1 MAFQETRAHR
11 AARWRIVP
19 GLFAAALAVSTL
31 QFVCASGSMA
41 QVKAPSKSQLK
52 APAKHGTA
60 PPAEDVRPF
69 AIGTDGSVADQLTA
83 LKVEAADA
91 QAAAD
96 AVGKAI
102 EQLDKKAASSGRAVL
117 QSQGA
122 NKPKRLVALQ
132 LYSAD
137 SLAVELHRGN
147 DGTYAF
153 QVSAAAPPQS
163 GGDKASSDANAAPA
177 GTAPAS
183 AAAPAAPATAAAPP
197 APAPAPA
204 APAAA
209 TPATAP
215 PATASAAGARSV
227 VAGSVNLVKV
237 SSQTLATTLES
248 TGTSG
253 AAVKDLT
260 SAFAGFAPNATK
272 VELVKGKTS
281 DGTPHVLLASLAE
294 GQKKQSYWWFAP
306 PSQPE
311 GWFDEEGRRL
321 GATGLSEPRPD
332 ARISSPFGGRFSYG
346 RRSGGGFHDG
356 IDFESKIGDAIY
368 AAGDGVINHQG
379 WYFEYGRTVKITHA
393 DNLETLY
400 AHMSRFADGT
410 GPGSHVHKGDLI
422 GYVGMTGRSTGPHLH
437 FSVIASGRFVD
448 PQPYLTGKNSINSA
462 LTGDNLVAYRTWQ
475 GEVRKAVNASRN
487 EGGWFHRLQGAEPWS
502 SNPFSSSTPSL
513 DRL

>member
-1 MAFQETRAHR
+1 MAFLETRAHR

-19 GLFAAALAVSTL
+19 GLFAAALAASTL

-52 APAKHGTA
+52 APAKHGAAT
-60 PPAEDVRPF
+60 PAEDVRPF

-83 LKVEAADA
+83 LKVEPADA
-91 QAAAD
+91 QAAAE

-153 QVSAAAPPQS
+153 QVAATAPQS
-163 GGDKASSDANAAPA
+163 GGDKSSSDANAAPA
-177 GTAPAS
+177 NAAPAGAAPAN
-183 AAAPAAPATAAAPP
+183 AAAPTAPATAAATPS
-197 APAPAPA
+197 PAPA

-209 TPATAP
+209 AP
-215 PATASAAGARSV
+215 TTTAAGARSV

-253 AAVKDLT
+253 AVVKDLT
-260 SAFAGFAPNATK
+260 SAFAGFAPNAAK

-437 FSVIASGRFVD
+437 FSVIVSGRFVD
-448 PQPYLTGKNSINSA
+448 PQPYLTGKSSINSM

-475 GEVRKAVNASRN
+475 VEVRKAVNASRN

-502 SNPFSSSTPSL
+502 SNPFSPSTPSL